1 LLAIVRVPDRHLGPM
16 PHVDM
21 SARSGTP
28 GAIGF
33 LKDFDDGPVSAPT
46 IVSAT

>member
-1 LLAIVRVPDRHLGPM
+1 MVVGIGQSGRDYDA
-16 PHVDM
+16 VDM

-33 LKDFDDGPVSAPT
+33 LKDFDDGPASAPT
-46 IVSAT
+46 IVSAA